1 MAALHPRSTLGGS
14 RHQDLRPATKDE
26 YEVMATRKTTRP
38 RTTPAPETPAA
49 PPAPKTRRPGAPRRA
64 KRVGTEVPAGVTIAP
79 PTEEEI
85 RVRAYYLSLE
95 RGGPSP
101 DPAAD
106 WLRAERELVASR
118 AADAAASAP
127 VRDR

>member
-1 MAALHPRSTLGGS
+1 M
-14 RHQDLRPATKDE
+14 KDDHA
-26 YEVMATRKTTRP
+26 VMATRKTTRT
-38 RTTPAPETPAA
+38 RTAPDTATDAAPAA
-49 PPAPKTRRPGAPRRA
+49 AKPRRPGAPRRA
-64 KRVGTEVPAGVTIAP
+64 KRVGTEVPAGLTIAP

-106 WLRAERELVASR
+106 WLRAEQELVASR
-118 AADAAASAP
+118 AADESPSGARS
-127 VRDR
+127 

>member
-1 MAALHPRSTLGGS
+1 
-14 RHQDLRPATKDE
+14 
-26 YEVMATRKTTRP
+26 MATRKTTRTH
-38 RTTPAPETPAA
+38 TTPAPEMPAA

-64 KRVGTEVPAGVTIAP
+64 KRVGAEVPAGFTIAP

-106 WLRAERELVASR
+106 WLRAEQELVAGR
-118 AADAAASAP
+118 TAGTADARS
-127 VRDR
+127 

>member
-1 MAALHPRSTLGGS
+1 V
-14 RHQDLRPATKDE
+14 KDE
-26 YEVMATRKTTRP
+26 QTVMAIRKTTRT

-49 PPAPKTRRPGAPRRA
+49 PAVARTRRPGAPRRA

-79 PTEEEI
+79 PTAEEI

-101 DPAAD
+101 DPTAD

-118 AADAAASAP
+118 AAALSHPGAGS
-127 VRDR
+127 